1 MTAPTWASATE
12 VKPAPGALLLVQ
24 SFVNTADFDLGT
36 DLLAD
41 TASDSAQ
48 RWLTAAGL
56 QGAAVTATAA
66 ELHLA
71 RDVREELRR
80 LLLANAGAPL
90 PATDEL
96 PALQA
101 VITDASI
108 RLALDPDGSIDLTA
122 DPRRRLP
129 EGLLSL
135 LMIIRDAQHD
145 GTWARLKACGNDEC
159 RWVFYDRSHSRQGT
173 WCDMA
178 ACGNVIKNR
187 NLRARRGS
195 SARRAATGA

>member
-1 MTAPTWASATE
+1 MTAPTWATAGE

-36 DLLAD
+36 DVLAD
-41 TASDSAQ
+41 SDTESAQ

-56 QGAAVTATAA
+56 QGSEVTATPA

-71 RDVREELRR
+71 RDVRVELRL

-90 PATDEL
+90 PAMEEL
-96 PALQA
+96 PALRA
-101 VITDASI
+101 VISSARI
-108 RLALDPDGSIDLTA
+108 GLALNPDGSIGLTA
-122 DPRRRLP
+122 EPGRRLP
-129 EGLLSL
+129 EGLLGL

-173 WCDMA
+173 WCDMS

-195 SARRAATGA
+195 SARHAAARP